1 MNRIEL
7 NTPAIDVPPNA
18 QVGFMVR
25 LSETPKEKAKVRIR
39 RTGGEADI
47 SLVSRD
53 ELKFD
58 RSNFDRWQMVTLESG
73 EGGGADTAVFT
84 LSGEKLAPATFTAAE
99 PGGTAAPP
107 PPETASNRIVID
119 PVTRIEGHLRIEVE
133 ITDGVV
139 RRAWTTGTLFRGI
152 ETILRGRDPR
162 DAPLITQR
170 LCGVCTYI
178 HGLCSVQAIEDAA
191 ACQLPGAARTTRNL
205 MLGAQYLHDHI
216 VHFYHLH
223 GMDWIDLPSAL
234 DADPGSAADLARQ
247 ISPSADPVD
256 FGAVQATLAG
266 FVNSGQLGPFANA
279 YWGHPAYA
287 LRPEANLLLAAHY
300 LEALRQQA
308 RTAALHAV
316 FGGKNPHP
324 QHIVAG
330 GVTCAGELG
339 DPASFDD
346 FESLLTETRRFVDTV
361 YLPDVKYLAGVYP
374 EWAEIGGFDNLM
386 AFGEFPLGPN
396 PPDDLF
402 LPRGL
407 ITARNAGTVRPVN
420 EAAIAEYVGR
430 SWYQGS
436 ARHPAEGETQ
446 PNYTGLNTDGRYS
459 WCKAPRYEGAPMEVG
474 PLARMMVAY
483 GNGHGAVRGLVD
495 GLLSDLGMDLNRM
508 FSTVGRTAARAIETK
523 VIGDA
528 MVGWLAE
535 LRNAASGR
543 ETLIA
548 PADTGIS
555 STGVGMSEAPRGA
568 LGHWLE
574 VSNGQIGNYQ
584 MVVPSTWNFSPRCDA
599 DRPGPLEQALEGMAV
614 ADPSRP
620 VEVLRV
626 VHSYDPCL
634 ACAVHVTDTERRER
648 FRVRVI

>member
-25 LSETPKEKAKVRIR
+25 LSEKPKEKAKVRIR

-58 RSNFDRWQMVTLESG
+58 RSNFDRWQVVTLESND
-73 EGGGADTAVFT
+73 GGGADSAVFT
-84 LSGEKLAPATFTAAE
+84 LSGEKLAPATFTATE

-139 RRAWTTGTLFRGI
+139 QRAWTSGTLFRGI

-234 DADPGSAADLARQ
+234 DADPGYTADLARQ
-247 ISPSADPVD
+247 ISPSADPLD
-256 FGAVQATLAG
+256 FGAVKDKLAG

-287 LRPEANLLLAAHY
+287 LSPEANLLLAAHY

-339 DPASFDD
+339 DPASFDA

-402 LPRGL
+402 LPRGV
-407 ITARNAGTVRPVN
+407 ITAGNAGTVRPVN
-420 EAAIAEYVGR
+420 EAAIAEYVGH

-436 ARHPAEGETQ
+436 ARHPAEGETL
-446 PNYTGLNTDGRYS
+446 PNYTGLDTGGRYS
-459 WCKAPRYEGAPMEVG
+459 WCKAPRYEGVPMEVG

-483 GNGHGAVRGLVD
+483 GSGHGAVRGLVD

-508 FSTVGRTAARAIETK
+508 FSTLGRTAARAIETK

-528 MVGWLAE
+528 MVGWLAD
-535 LRNAASGR
+535 LRNAASAR
-543 ETLIA
+543 EALMA

-555 STGVGMSEAPRGA
+555 SSGVGMSEAPRGA

-574 VSNGQIGNYQ
+574 ISNGQIGNYQ
-584 MVVPSTWNFSPRCDA
+584 MVVPSTWNFSPRCDG

-634 ACAVHVTDTERRER
+634 ACAVHVTDTGRSER